1 MENNKVEM
9 SLESFMD
16 IMEEK
21 ADYEQARDELLELL
35 EYIFEVAELG
45 YDNELRLYDSNK
57 IMDYLKIRES
67 FRYRERV
74 EELKMKK
81 EVEE

>member
-1 MENNKVEM
+1 MKGKVEM

-67 FRYRERV
+67 FRYGERV

-81 EVEE
+81 EEEE